1 MKEWDIKPI
10 KNVQQL
16 LQYRN
21 GTVSPQTFD
30 FHPYQKMD
38 PNTKV
43 YFMITSG
50 KDGSY
55 IADNFVA
62 RHELPKYEDWPY
74 TYATMA
80 LILNSHE
87 IELPMQS
94 IEDDK
99 RFEDIAMQLAGTWQH
114 AINEHV
120 FDANNLLS
128 IELNK

>member
-80 LILNSHE
+80 LILNSHD

-99 RFEDIAMQLAGTWQH
+99 R
-114 AINEHV
+114 
-120 FDANNLLS
+120 
-128 IELNK
+128 